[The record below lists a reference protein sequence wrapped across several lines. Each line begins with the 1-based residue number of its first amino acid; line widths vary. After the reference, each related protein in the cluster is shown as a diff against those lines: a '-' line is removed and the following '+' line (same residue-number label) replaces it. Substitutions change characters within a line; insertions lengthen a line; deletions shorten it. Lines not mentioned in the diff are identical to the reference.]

1 MTANLPEHRHAK
13 CASAYSV
20 LGYRSNTP
28 MREVHLRGRRA
39 LLSVLVA
46 VVCSC
51 LSATAFATN
60 VHAASTIPNELI
72 SSNPQPNST
81 VNVVPTQ
88 LQLIFRN
95 KLDADDAAAL
105 GVLLRCNGVT
115 VSLGA
120 PVIAVDMQT
129 VSTPLASLPPAGQC
143 TVTWV
148 INRNI
153 GSLGTFNFTLLV
165 TTQTT
170 LAAGDATGATSTTV
184 VGEVITAIPT
194 GESRFGLLLGL
205 LRIFE
210 YLFVISLFG
219 GLLYIVLGWPEGF
232 EYDTTQ
238 RFLRLSWIGA
248 TVSLYLVVTL
258 QAARAGDASFIASL
272 NPFSWFGALNSASS
286 IIIALRFVLV
296 AVSVW
301 IAFNPRRVLAPET
314 QVPAIIFLLAMMAT
328 YGLTRVGQNLSVA
341 TYVFGIF
348 HAWSMGLWIGGL
360 ALLARATLAGPGERD
375 LLDAVRYFAKI
386 SPLLIVLTVFTG
398 LVQVYLMD
406 GAAIFTSSH
415 GRLNVLQLVVIAL
428 MIWVMLVLRN
438 FAMTRLGREKRLTA
452 KMAWRLRRAV
462 TAEIIVGVLILGITS
477 WAVSMRP
484 SQAVAK
490 RAAPTASYLYR
501 EELQND
507 RFHVVLSLTPL
518 TTGANAMRVELLE
531 PKRINNFEVRLVP
544 QAEGYA
550 GINLVVPLRHAGAA
564 VAPVDGGLTFP
575 VPGVWN
581 VEIVGTTTTGD
592 LTPLGTT
599 ITVVDSLL
607 DS

>member
-1 MTANLPEHRHAK
+1 
-13 CASAYSV
+13 
-20 LGYRSNTP
+20 
-28 MREVHLRGRRA
+28 MRAVRVRGRRA
-39 LLSVLVA
+39 LSAFVLSLLGGLLLFA
-46 VVCSC
+46 PLDS
-51 LSATAFATN
+51 TAE
-60 VHAASTIPNELI
+60 AASTIPNELI

-81 VNVVPTQ
+81 INVVPTQ

-129 VSTPLASLPPAGQC
+129 VSTPLASLPPAGPC

-170 LAAGDATGATSTTV
+170 AIPNSDDNTTATTV
-184 VGEVITAIPT
+184 VGEVVTT
-194 GESRFGLLLGL
+194 GSTPEPRFGLLLGL
-205 LRIFE
+205 LRIAE
-210 YLFVISLFG
+210 YLFVICVFG

-238 RFLRLSWIGA
+238 RFLRLAWIGA
-248 TVSLYLVVTL
+248 TISLYLVVTL
-258 QAARAGDASFIASL
+258 QAARASGDSFASSL
-272 NPFSWFGALNSASS
+272 NLFSWFGSLDTASGL
-286 IIIALRFVLV
+286 ILLLRFALV
-296 AVSVW
+296 AGAAW
-301 IAFNPRRVLAPET
+301 LAFAPRRVLAPET
-314 QVPAIIFLLAMMAT
+314 QVPAILYLLAMMAT
-328 YGLTRVGQNLSVA
+328 YGLTRVGQNLSVL
-341 TYVFGIF
+341 TYIFGIF
-348 HAWSMGLWIGGL
+348 HAWSIGLWLGGL
-360 ALLARATLAGPGERD
+360 ALLARAALAGPGEWD

-386 SPLLIVLTVFTG
+386 SGLLIVLTVFTG

-406 GAAIFTSSH
+406 RAAIFTSSH
-415 GRLNVLQLVVIAL
+415 GRLNVLQLIVVA
-428 MIWVMLVLRN
+428 VMVWIMLLFRN
-438 FAMTRLGREKRLTA
+438 FAMTRLNREKRLTA
-452 KMAWRLRRAV
+452 KMAWRLRRAI
-462 TAEIIVGVLILGITS
+462 TAEILVGVLVLAITS

-484 SQAVAK
+484 PQAVAK
-490 RAAPTASYLYR
+490 RAATVANYLYR
-501 EELQND
+501 EELKND

-518 TTGANAMRVELLE
+518 TTGANAMRVELIE

-550 GINLVVPLRHAGAA
+550 GVALIVPIKYPGAA
-564 VAPVDGGLTFP
+564 VAPIDGGLVLP
-575 VPGVWN
+575 VAGVWN

-599 ITVVDSLL
+599 ITVTESLFNTRTT
-607 DS
+607 SGGG

>member
-1 MTANLPEHRHAK
+1 
-13 CASAYSV
+13 
-20 LGYRSNTP
+20 
-28 MREVHLRGRRA
+28 MRAITHRGRRA
-39 LLSVLVA
+39 LLPFLLA
-46 VVCSC
+46 VIGSLALAVG
-51 LSATAFATN
+51 LPTPL
-60 VHAASTIPNELI
+60 HAASTIPNELI

-170 LAAGDATGATSTTV
+170 IAAVDASGATPTTV
-184 VGEVITAIPT
+184 VGEVIATTPA
-194 GESRFGLLLGL
+194 GKSRFGLLLGL

-219 GLLYIVLGWPEGF
+219 GLLYIVMGWPEGF

-248 TVSLYLVVTL
+248 VVSLYLVTTL
-258 QAARAGDASFIASL
+258 QAARAGDASFLASL
-272 NPFSWFGALNSASS
+272 NPFSWFGALNSAFG
-286 IIIALRFVLV
+286 IILLLRFGLV
-296 AVSVW
+296 VGSVW
-301 IAFNPRRVLAPET
+301 IAFTPRRVLAPET
-314 QVPAIIFLLAMMAT
+314 QVPAIIYLLAMMAT
-328 YGLTRVGQNLSVA
+328 YGLTRIGQNLSVI

-348 HAWSMGLWIGGL
+348 HAWSMGLWLGGL
-360 ALLARATLAGPGERD
+360 ALLARAALAGPGERD
-375 LLDAVRYFAKI
+375 LLDAVRYFAKV

-398 LVQVYLMD
+398 LLQVYLMD

-415 GRLNVLQLVVIAL
+415 GRLNVLQLVVAAL
-428 MIWVMLVLRN
+428 MIWLMLVLRN
-438 FAMTRLGREKRLTA
+438 FAMNRLNREKRLTA

-462 TAEIIVGVLILGITS
+462 TAEIIIGVLILGITS

-484 SQAVAK
+484 PQAVAK
-490 RAAPTASYLYR
+490 RAAPTANYLYR
-501 EELQND
+501 EELKND

-518 TTGANAMRVELLE
+518 TTGANAMRVELLQ

-544 QAEGYA
+544 QAEGFA
-550 GINLVVPLRHAGAA
+550 GINLIVPIKYPGAA
-564 VAPVDGGLTFP
+564 VAPVDGGLNFP
-575 VPGVWN
+575 VAGVWN

-599 ITVVDSLL
+599 ITVTESLINTQTTL
-607 DS
+607 GGG

>member
-1 MTANLPEHRHAK
+1 
-13 CASAYSV
+13 
-20 LGYRSNTP
+20 
-28 MREVHLRGRRA
+28 MRPVAVRGWHSLFSLVIA
-39 LLSVLVA
+39 TVAAIGLLLSLPTQA
-46 VVCSC
+46 
-51 LSATAFATN
+51 N
-60 VHAASTIPNELI
+60 AASTIPNELI

-165 TTQTT
+165 TTDTT
-170 LAAGDATGATSTTV
+170 VAAGGADGVTPTTV
-184 VGEVITAIPT
+184 LGEVITAVPAT
-194 GESRFGLLLGL
+194 ESRFGLLLGL
-205 LRIFE
+205 MRIFE
-210 YLFVISLFG
+210 YLFVISVFG

-248 TVSLYLVVTL
+248 TTSMFFVVVMH
-258 QAARAGDASFIASL
+258 AARAGGDSFVASL
-272 NPFSWFGALNSASS
+272 NPFSWFGALNSAFGF
-286 IIIALRFVLV
+286 IILLRFVLV
-296 AVSVW
+296 AGAAW
-301 IAFNPRRVLAPET
+301 IVFSPRRVLAPET
-314 QVPAIIFLLAMMAT
+314 QVPAIIYLLAMMAT
-328 YGLTRVGQNLSVA
+328 YGLTRIGQNLSIV
-341 TYVFGIF
+341 TYIFGIF
-348 HAWSMGLWIGGL
+348 HAWSMGMWLGGL
-360 ALLARATLAGPGERD
+360 ALLARAALAGPGDRD

-415 GRLNVLQLVVIAL
+415 GRLNVLQLVVAAL
-428 MIWVMLVLRN
+428 MIWLMLVLRN
-438 FAMTRLGREKRLTA
+438 FAMTRLNREKRLTA
-452 KMAWRLRRAV
+452 KMAWRLRRAI
-462 TAEIIVGVLILGITS
+462 TAEIAVGVMILAITS

-484 SQAVAK
+484 AQAVPK
-490 RAAPTASYLYR
+490 RAAPVANYIYK
-501 EELQND
+501 EELKND
-507 RFHVVLSLTPL
+507 RFHVLLSITPL
-518 TTGANAMRVELLE
+518 TTGANAMRVELIE

-550 GINLVVPLRHAGAA
+550 GIALIVPIKSPGAA
-564 VAPVDGGLTFP
+564 VAPVDGGLVFP
-575 VPGVWN
+575 VAGVWN
-581 VEIVGTTTTGD
+581 VEVVGTTTTGD

-599 ITVVDSLL
+599 LTITESLINTQTTV
-607 DS
+607 SQG

>member
-1 MTANLPEHRHAK
+1 
-13 CASAYSV
+13 
-20 LGYRSNTP
+20 
-28 MREVHLRGRRA
+28 MRA
-39 LLSVLVA
+39 VA
-46 VVCSC
+46 VRGWHSLFSLVV
-51 LSATAFATN
+51 ATVAAVGLLASLPSQAN
-60 VHAASTIPNELI
+60 AASTIPNELI

-165 TTQTT
+165 TTDTT
-170 LAAGDATGATSTTV
+170 AAAPGEDGTTATTV
-184 VGEVITAIPT
+184 VGEIVTVAAT
-194 GESRFGLLLGL
+194 SESRFGLLLGL
-205 LRIFE
+205 FRILE

-248 TVSLYLVVTL
+248 TVSMFFVVTL
-258 QAARAGDASFIASL
+258 QAARTSGDSFVASL
-272 NPFSWFGALNSASS
+272 NPFSWFGALDSAFGF
-286 IIIALRFVLV
+286 IILLRFVLV
-296 AVSVW
+296 AAAAW
-301 IAFNPRRVLAPET
+301 IAFSPRRVLAPET
-314 QVPAIIFLLAMMAT
+314 QVPAIIYLLAMMAT
-328 YGLTRVGQNLSVA
+328 YGLTRIGQNLSVA
-341 TYVFGIF
+341 TYIFGIF
-348 HAWSMGLWIGGL
+348 HAWSMGLWLGSL
-360 ALLARATLAGPGERD
+360 ALLARAALAGPGDRD
-375 LLDAVRYFAKI
+375 LLDAVRYFAKV

-415 GRLNVLQLVVIAL
+415 GRLNVLQLVVAAL
-428 MIWVMLVLRN
+428 MIWLMLVLRN
-438 FAMTRLGREKRLTA
+438 FAMTRLNREKRLTA
-452 KMAWRLRRAV
+452 QMAWRLRRAI
-462 TAEIIVGVLILGITS
+462 TAEIVVGVLILAITS

-484 SQAVAK
+484 AQAVPK
-490 RAAPTASYLYR
+490 RAAPVANYIYR
-501 EELQND
+501 EELKND

-518 TTGANAMRVELLE
+518 TTGANAMRVELIE

-550 GINLVVPLRHAGAA
+550 GIALIVPIKSPGAA

-575 VPGVWN
+575 VAGPWN

-599 ITVVDSLL
+599 ITVVDSLI

>member
-1 MTANLPEHRHAK
+1 MGVVHRRTRLTVLFLLLGFFGVFTAL
-13 CASAYSV
+13 AS
-20 LGYRSNTP
+20 
-28 MREVHLRGRRA
+28 
-39 LLSVLVA
+39 
-46 VVCSC
+46 
-51 LSATAFATN
+51 TASESR
-60 VHAASTIPNELI
+60 AASTIPNELI

-81 VNVVPTQ
+81 VSVVPTQ

-165 TTQTT
+165 TTPTT
-170 LAAGDATGATSTTV
+170 VGAVGDANTATTV
-184 VGEVITAIPT
+184 LGEVIVA
-194 GESRFGLLLGL
+194 SSSSQQRFGLLLGL
-205 LRIFE
+205 LRILE
-210 YLFVISLFG
+210 YLFIISLFG
-219 GLLYIVLGWPEGF
+219 GLLYIVMGWPEGF

-238 RFLRLSWIGA
+238 RFLRLTWVGA
-248 TVSLYLVVTL
+248 TSALYLIVSL
-258 QAARAGDASFIASL
+258 QAARASGASFVASL
-272 NPFSWFGALNSASS
+272 NPFSWFGALDTAFGFVLL
-286 IIIALRFVLV
+286 LRFALV
-296 AVSVW
+296 VFAVW
-301 IAFNPRRVLAPET
+301 IAFVPRRVLAPET
-314 QVPAIIFLLAMMAT
+314 QVPAIIYLLAMMAT
-328 YGLTRVGQNLSVA
+328 YGLTRIGQNLSVFS
-341 TYVFGIF
+341 YVFGIF
-348 HAWSMGLWIGGL
+348 HAWSIGLWLGSL
-360 ALLARATLAGPGERD
+360 ALLARAALAGPGERD

-386 SPLLIVLTVFTG
+386 SPLLIVLSVFTG
-398 LVQVYLMD
+398 IVQVYLMD
-406 GAAIFTSSH
+406 GSAIFTSSH
-415 GRLNVLQLVVIAL
+415 GRLSVLQLVVVAL
-428 MIWVMLVLRN
+428 MVWLMLVLRN
-438 FAMTRLGREKRLTA
+438 FAMTRLGRERRMTA
-452 KMAWRLRRAV
+452 KMAWRLRRAI
-462 TAEIIVGVLILGITS
+462 TAEVIVGVMILGITS

-484 SQAVAK
+484 AQAIERRQAP
-490 RAAPTASYLYR
+490 AANYLYR
-501 EELQND
+501 EELKND

-518 TTGANAMRVELLE
+518 TTGANAMRVELIE
-531 PKRINNFEVRLVP
+531 PRRINNFEVRLVP

-550 GINLVVPLRHAGAA
+550 GISLIVPIRSAGAA
-564 VAPVDGGLTFP
+564 VAPIDGGLVLP
-575 VPGVWN
+575 VAGIWN

>member
-1 MTANLPEHRHAK
+1 MRVVERRTQAAMTLVFLGFIGLLTTLAVTP
-13 CASAYSV
+13 SAA
-20 LGYRSNTP
+20 R
-28 MREVHLRGRRA
+28 
-39 LLSVLVA
+39 
-46 VVCSC
+46 
-51 LSATAFATN
+51 
-60 VHAASTIPNELI
+60 AASTIPNELI

-95 KLDADDAAAL
+95 KLDTDDAAAL

-165 TTQTT
+165 TTPTT
-170 LAAGDATGATSTTV
+170 LGTVGDITTPTTV
-184 VGEVITAIPT
+184 LGEVIATPSASQ
-194 GESRFGLLLGL
+194 GRFGLLLGL
-205 LRIFE
+205 LRIME

-219 GLLYIVLGWPEGF
+219 GLLYIVMGWPEGF

-238 RFLRLSWIGA
+238 RFLRLAWIGA
-248 TVSLYLVVTL
+248 TVAHYLVVAL
-258 QAARAGDASFIASL
+258 HAARASGNSFIASL
-272 NPFSWFGALNSASS
+272 NPFSWFGALDSAFGFVL
-286 IIIALRFVLV
+286 ILRFAFVV
-296 AVSVW
+296 FAVW
-301 IAFNPRRVLAPET
+301 IAFTPRRVLAPET
-314 QVPAIIFLLAMMAT
+314 QVPAIIYLLAMMAT
-328 YGLTRVGQNLSVA
+328 YGLSRIGQNLSVIS
-341 TYVFGIF
+341 YVFGIF
-348 HAWSMGLWIGGL
+348 HAWSMGLWLGGL
-360 ALLARATLAGPGERD
+360 ALLARAALAGPGERD

-386 SPLLIVLTVFTG
+386 SPLLIFLTIFTG
-398 LVQVYLMD
+398 VVQVYLMD
-406 GAAIFTSSH
+406 GSAIFTSSH
-415 GRLNVLQLVVIAL
+415 GRLSVLQLVVVAL

-438 FAMTRLGREKRLTA
+438 FTMTRLSRERRMTA
-452 KMAWRLRRAV
+452 KMAWRLRRAI
-462 TAEIIVGVLILGITS
+462 TAQIVVGVMILGITS

-484 SQAVAK
+484 AQAVEK
-490 RAAPTASYLYR
+490 RQAPAANYLYR
-501 EELQND
+501 EELKND

-518 TTGANAMRVELLE
+518 TTGANAMRVELIKPE
-531 PKRINNFEVRLVP
+531 RINNFEVRLVP
-544 QAEGYA
+544 QAEGFA
-550 GINLVVPLRHAGAA
+550 GINLIVPIRYAGAA
-564 VAPVDGGLTFP
+564 VAPVDGGLNFP
-575 VPGVWN
+575 VAGVWN

>member
-1 MTANLPEHRHAK
+1 
-13 CASAYSV
+13 
-20 LGYRSNTP
+20 
-28 MREVHLRGRRA
+28 MRAVRVRGRRA
-39 LLSVLVA
+39 LVAPVLALFGGLLLLAPLQSPV
-46 VVCSC
+46 
-51 LSATAFATN
+51 N
-60 VHAASTIPNELI
+60 AASTIPNELI

-115 VSLGA
+115 VSLGT

-129 VSTPLASLPPAGQC
+129 VSAPLASLPPAGQC

-170 LAAGDATGATSTTV
+170 VVPADGGEVSPTTV
-184 VGEVITAIPT
+184 VGEIVTT
-194 GESRFGLLLGL
+194 GSTPEPRFGLLLGL
-205 LRIFE
+205 LRIAE
-210 YLFVISLFG
+210 YLFVICVFG

-238 RFLRLSWIGA
+238 RFLRLTWIGA
-248 TVSLYLVVTL
+248 TISLYLVVAL
-258 QAARAGDASFIASL
+258 QAARASGDSFAASL
-272 NPFSWFGALNSASS
+272 NLFAWFGALDSASGL
-286 IIIALRFVLV
+286 ILLLRFALV
-296 AVSVW
+296 AGTAW
-301 IAFNPRRVLAPET
+301 LAFAPRRVLAPET
-314 QVPAIIFLLAMMAT
+314 QVPAVLYLLAMMAT
-328 YGLTRVGQNLSVA
+328 YGLTRVGQNLSVF

-348 HAWSMGLWIGGL
+348 HAWSMGLWLGGL
-360 ALLARATLAGPGERD
+360 ALLARAALAGPGERD

-386 SPLLIVLTVFTG
+386 SGLLIVLTVFTG

-406 GAAIFTSSH
+406 RAAIFTSSH
-415 GRLNVLQLVVIAL
+415 GRLNVLQLIIVAL
-428 MIWVMLVLRN
+428 MVWIMLLLRN
-438 FAMTRLGREKRLTA
+438 FAMTHLNHEKRLTA
-452 KMAWRLRRAV
+452 KMAWRLRRAI
-462 TAEIIVGVLILGITS
+462 TAEIIVGILILAITS

-484 SQAVAK
+484 PQAVAK
-490 RAAPTASYLYR
+490 RAAPAANYIYR
-501 EELQND
+501 EELKND

-518 TTGANAMRVELLE
+518 TTGANAMRVELIA

-550 GINLVVPLRHAGAA
+550 GIALIVPIKFPGAA
-564 VAPVDGGLTFP
+564 VAPVDGGLVLP
-575 VPGVWN
+575 VAGVWN

-599 ITVVDSLL
+599 ITVTESLIA
-607 DS
+607 SAP

>member
-1 MTANLPEHRHAK
+1 MRAV
-13 CASAYSV
+13 SV
-20 LGYRSNTP
+20 
-28 MREVHLRGRRA
+28 RGRRA
-39 LLSVLVA
+39 LFALVIA
-46 VVCSC
+46 GIAA
-51 LSATAFATN
+51 LGMMALAPSAGR
-60 VHAASTIPNELI
+60 AASTIPNELI

-129 VSTPLASLPPAGQC
+129 VSAPLASLPPPGQC

-165 TTQTT
+165 TTETT
-170 LAAGDATGATSTTV
+170 VASVGVGDATATTV
-184 VGEVITAIPT
+184 VGEVVTAVPAA
-194 GESRFGLLLGL
+194 ESRFGLLLGL

-210 YLFVISLFG
+210 YLFVIAVFG
-219 GLLYIVLGWPEGF
+219 GLAYIVVGWPEGF

-248 TVSLYLVVTL
+248 AVAMYLVVTL
-258 QAARAGDASFIASL
+258 QSARASGDSFVVSL
-272 NPFSWFGALNSASS
+272 NPFSWFGALNSAFGF
-286 IIIALRFVLV
+286 IILLRFVLV
-296 AVSVW
+296 AGAAW
-301 IAFNPRRVLAPET
+301 LAFSPRRVLAPET
-314 QVPAIIFLLAMMAT
+314 QVPAIIYLLAMMAT
-328 YGLTRVGQNLSVA
+328 YGLTRIGQNLSVV

-348 HAWSMGLWIGGL
+348 HAWSMGLWLGGL
-360 ALLARATLAGPGERD
+360 ALLARAALAGPGDRD

-398 LVQVYLMD
+398 LVQVYLLD

-415 GRLNVLQLVVIAL
+415 GRLNVLQLIVAAL
-428 MIWVMLVLRN
+428 MIWLMLVLRN
-438 FAMTRLGREKRLTA
+438 FAMTRLNREKRLTA
-452 KMAWRLRRAV
+452 QMAWRLRRAI
-462 TAEIIVGVLILGITS
+462 TAEIVVGVLILAITS

-484 SQAVAK
+484 AQAVPK
-490 RAAPTASYLYR
+490 RAAPVANYIYR
-501 EELQND
+501 EELKND

-518 TTGANAMRVELLE
+518 TTGANAMRVELIE

-550 GINLVVPLRHAGAA
+550 GISLIVPIKYPGAA
-564 VAPVDGGLTFP
+564 VAPVDGGLVFP
-575 VPGVWN
+575 VAGVWN
-581 VEIVGTTTTGD
+581 VEVVGTTTTGD
-592 LTPLGTT
+592 LKPLGTT

>member
-1 MTANLPEHRHAK
+1 MRAV
-13 CASAYSV
+13 SV
-20 LGYRSNTP
+20 
-28 MREVHLRGRRA
+28 RGRRA
-39 LLSVLVA
+39 LFALVVA
-46 VVCSC
+46 SIAALGVMA
-51 LSATAFATN
+51 LTPSAGR
-60 VHAASTIPNELI
+60 AASTIPNELI

-129 VSTPLASLPPAGQC
+129 VSAPLASLPPPGQC

-165 TTQTT
+165 TTETT
-170 LAAGDATGATSTTV
+170 VASAGVGDTTATTV
-184 VGEVITAIPT
+184 VGEVVTAVPAA
-194 GESRFGLLLGL
+194 ESRFGLLLGL

-210 YLFVISLFG
+210 YLFVIAVFG
-219 GLLYIVLGWPEGF
+219 GLAYIVVGWPEGF

-248 TVSLYLVVTL
+248 TVAMYLVVTL
-258 QAARAGDASFIASL
+258 QSARASGDSFVVSL
-272 NPFSWFGALNSASS
+272 NPFSWFGALNSAFGF
-286 IIIALRFVLV
+286 IVLLRFVLV
-296 AVSVW
+296 AGAAW
-301 IAFNPRRVLAPET
+301 LAFSPRRVLAPET
-314 QVPAIIFLLAMMAT
+314 QVPAIIYLLAMMAT
-328 YGLTRVGQNLSVA
+328 YGLTRIGQNLSVV

-348 HAWSMGLWIGGL
+348 HAWSMGLWLGGL
-360 ALLARATLAGPGERD
+360 ALLARAALAGPGDRD

-398 LVQVYLMD
+398 LVQVYLLD

-415 GRLNVLQLVVIAL
+415 GRLNVLQLIVAAL
-428 MIWVMLVLRN
+428 MIWLMLVLRN
-438 FAMTRLGREKRLTA
+438 FAMTRLNREKRLTA
-452 KMAWRLRRAV
+452 QMAWRLRRAI
-462 TAEIIVGVLILGITS
+462 TAEIVVGVLILAITS

-484 SQAVAK
+484 AQAVPK
-490 RAAPTASYLYR
+490 RAAPVANYIYR
-501 EELQND
+501 EELKND

-518 TTGANAMRVELLE
+518 TTGANAMRVELIE

-550 GINLVVPLRHAGAA
+550 GISLIVPIKYPGAA
-564 VAPVDGGLTFP
+564 VAPVDGGLVFP
-575 VPGVWN
+575 VAGVWN
-581 VEIVGTTTTGD
+581 VEVVGTTTTGD
-592 LTPLGTT
+592 LKPLGTT

>member
-1 MTANLPEHRHAK
+1 
-13 CASAYSV
+13 
-20 LGYRSNTP
+20 
-28 MREVHLRGRRA
+28 MRAVRVRGRRA
-39 LLSVLVA
+39 LSAFVLSLLGGLLLFA
-46 VVCSC
+46 PLDS
-51 LSATAFATN
+51 TAE
-60 VHAASTIPNELI
+60 AASTIPNELI

-81 VNVVPTQ
+81 INVVPTQ

-129 VSTPLASLPPAGQC
+129 VSTPLASLPPAGPC

-170 LAAGDATGATSTTV
+170 AIPNSDDNTTATTV
-184 VGEVITAIPT
+184 VGEVVTT
-194 GESRFGLLLGL
+194 GSTPEPRFGLLLGL
-205 LRIFE
+205 LRIAE
-210 YLFVISLFG
+210 YLFVICVFG

-238 RFLRLSWIGA
+238 RFLRLAWIGA
-248 TVSLYLVVTL
+248 TISLYLVVTL
-258 QAARAGDASFIASL
+258 QAARASGDSFASSL
-272 NPFSWFGALNSASS
+272 NLFSWFGSLDTASGL
-286 IIIALRFVLV
+286 ILLLRFALV
-296 AVSVW
+296 AGAAW
-301 IAFNPRRVLAPET
+301 LAFAPRRVLAPET
-314 QVPAIIFLLAMMAT
+314 QVPAILYLLAMMAT
-328 YGLTRVGQNLSVA
+328 YGLTRVGQNLSVL
-341 TYVFGIF
+341 TYIFGIF
-348 HAWSMGLWIGGL
+348 HAWSIGLWLGGL
-360 ALLARATLAGPGERD
+360 ALLARAALAGPGERD

-386 SPLLIVLTVFTG
+386 SGLLIVLTVFTG

-406 GAAIFTSSH
+406 RAAIFTSSH
-415 GRLNVLQLVVIAL
+415 GRLNVLQLIVVA
-428 MIWVMLVLRN
+428 VMVWIMLLFRN
-438 FAMTRLGREKRLTA
+438 FAMTRLNREKRLTA
-452 KMAWRLRRAV
+452 KMAWRLRRAI
-462 TAEIIVGVLILGITS
+462 TAEILVGVLVLAITS

-484 SQAVAK
+484 PQAVAK
-490 RAAPTASYLYR
+490 RAATVANYLYR
-501 EELQND
+501 EELKND

-518 TTGANAMRVELLE
+518 TTGANAMRVELIE

-550 GINLVVPLRHAGAA
+550 GVALIVPIKYPGAA
-564 VAPVDGGLTFP
+564 VAPIDGGLVLP
-575 VPGVWN
+575 VAGVWN

-599 ITVVDSLL
+599 ITVTESLIDSQTTLPQTTVP
-607 DS
+607 

>member
-1 MTANLPEHRHAK
+1 
-13 CASAYSV
+13 
-20 LGYRSNTP
+20 
-28 MREVHLRGRRA
+28 MRAVRVRGRRA
-39 LLSVLVA
+39 LLAPLIALVGGLVL
-46 VVCSC
+46 
-51 LSATAFATN
+51 LSTMQTTTY
-60 VHAASTIPNELI
+60 AASTIPNELI

-120 PVIAVDMQT
+120 PVIAADMQT

-165 TTQTT
+165 TTPTT
-170 LAAGDATGATSTTV
+170 APADIEGVSATTI
-184 VGEVITAIPT
+184 VGEIVSAAPRV
-194 GESRFGLLLGL
+194 EPRFGLLLGL
-205 LRIFE
+205 LRIAE
-210 YLFVISLFG
+210 YLFVICIFG

-238 RFLRLSWIGA
+238 RYLRLTWFGA
-248 TVSLYLVVTL
+248 IATLFIVVAL
-258 QAARAGDASFIASL
+258 QAARASGDSFLVSL
-272 NPFSWFGALNSASS
+272 NPFSWFGALDSGFG
-286 IIIALRFVLV
+286 IILLLRFALV
-296 AVSVW
+296 AGAAWLVFS
-301 IAFNPRRVLAPET
+301 PRRVLAPET
-314 QVPAIIFLLAMMAT
+314 QVPAILYLLAMMAT
-328 YGLTRVGQNLSVA
+328 YGLTRVGQNLSVF

-348 HAWSMGLWIGGL
+348 HVWSMGLWLGGL
-360 ALLARATLAGPGERD
+360 ALLARAALAGPGERD

-386 SPLLIVLTVFTG
+386 STLLIAMTVFTG

-406 GAAIFTSSH
+406 RAAIFTSAH
-415 GRLNVLQLVVIAL
+415 GRLNVLQLIVAAL
-428 MIWVMLVLRN
+428 MIWIMLVLRN
-438 FAMTRLGREKRLTA
+438 FAMTRLNREKRLTA
-452 KMAWRLRRAV
+452 KMAWRLRRAI
-462 TAEIIVGVLILGITS
+462 TAEIVVGVLILAITS

-484 SQAVAK
+484 PQAVAQ
-490 RAAPTASYLYR
+490 RAAPVANYIYR
-501 EELQND
+501 EELKND

-518 TTGANAMRVELLE
+518 TTGPNALRVELLA

-550 GINLVVPLRHAGAA
+550 GIALIVPIKFPGAA
-564 VAPVDGGLTFP
+564 VAPVDGGLVFP
-575 VPGVWN
+575 VAGVWN

-599 ITVVDSLL
+599 VTVTESLI
-607 DS
+607 DTQTTVPQG

>member
-1 MTANLPEHRHAK
+1 MRAV
-13 CASAYSV
+13 SV
-20 LGYRSNTP
+20 
-28 MREVHLRGRRA
+28 RGRRA
-39 LLSVLVA
+39 LFALFVA
-46 VVCSC
+46 SIAALGVMA
-51 LSATAFATN
+51 LAPSAGR
-60 VHAASTIPNELI
+60 AASTIPNELI

-129 VSTPLASLPPAGQC
+129 VSAPLASLPPPGQC

-165 TTQTT
+165 TTETT
-170 LAAGDATGATSTTV
+170 VASAGVGDTTATTV
-184 VGEVITAIPT
+184 VGEVVTAVPAA
-194 GESRFGLLLGL
+194 ESRFGLLLGL

-210 YLFVISLFG
+210 YLFVIAVFG
-219 GLLYIVLGWPEGF
+219 GLAYIVVGWPEGF

-248 TVSLYLVVTL
+248 TVAMYLVVTL
-258 QAARAGDASFIASL
+258 QSARASGDSFVVSL
-272 NPFSWFGALNSASS
+272 NPFSWFGALNSAFGF
-286 IIIALRFVLV
+286 IVLLRFVLV
-296 AVSVW
+296 AGAAW
-301 IAFNPRRVLAPET
+301 LAFSPRRVLAPET
-314 QVPAIIFLLAMMAT
+314 QVPAIIYLLAMMAT
-328 YGLTRVGQNLSVA
+328 YGLTRIGQNLSVV

-348 HAWSMGLWIGGL
+348 HAWSMGLWLGGL
-360 ALLARATLAGPGERD
+360 ALLARAALAGPGDRD

-398 LVQVYLMD
+398 LVQVYLLD
-406 GAAIFTSSH
+406 GTAIFTSSH
-415 GRLNVLQLVVIAL
+415 GRLNVLQLIVAAL
-428 MIWVMLVLRN
+428 MIWLMLVLRN
-438 FAMTRLGREKRLTA
+438 FAMTRLNREKRLTA
-452 KMAWRLRRAV
+452 QMAWRLRRAI
-462 TAEIIVGVLILGITS
+462 TAEIVVGVLILAITS

-484 SQAVAK
+484 AQAVPK
-490 RAAPTASYLYR
+490 RAAPVANYIYR
-501 EELQND
+501 EELKND

-518 TTGANAMRVELLE
+518 TTGANAMRVELIE

-550 GINLVVPLRHAGAA
+550 GISLIVPIKYPGAA
-564 VAPVDGGLTFP
+564 VAPVDGGLVFP
-575 VPGVWN
+575 VAGVWN
-581 VEIVGTTTTGD
+581 VEVVGTTTTGD
-592 LTPLGTT
+592 LKPLGTT

>member
-1 MTANLPEHRHAK
+1 MRAV
-13 CASAYSV
+13 SV
-20 LGYRSNTP
+20 
-28 MREVHLRGRRA
+28 RGRRA
-39 LLSVLVA
+39 LISLVVAALAVLGLLA
-46 VVCSC
+46 VSPTV
-51 LSATAFATN
+51 LQ
-60 VHAASTIPNELI
+60 AASTIPNELV

-81 VNVVPTQ
+81 ITVVPTQ

-165 TTQTT
+165 TTETT
-170 LAAGDATGATSTTV
+170 LTAPGGDGATPTTV
-184 VGEVITAIPT
+184 VGEVITALPT
-194 GESRFGLLLGL
+194 QESRFGLLLGL

-219 GLLYIVLGWPEGF
+219 GLLYIVLGWPEGY

-238 RFLRLSWIGA
+238 RFLRLVWIGA
-248 TVSLYLVVTL
+248 TVSMFLVVAL
-258 QAARAGDASFIASL
+258 HSARAGGDSFIASL
-272 NPFSWFGALNSASS
+272 NPFSWFGSLNSAFGFVLL
-286 IIIALRFVLV
+286 LRFVLV
-296 AVSVW
+296 AGAFW
-301 IAFNPRRVLAPET
+301 IVFSPRRVLAPET
-314 QVPAIIFLLAMMAT
+314 QVPAIIYLLAMMAT
-328 YGLTRVGQNLSVA
+328 YGLTRIGQNLSVV
-341 TYVFGIF
+341 TYIFGIF
-348 HAWSMGLWIGGL
+348 HAWSMGMWLGGL
-360 ALLARATLAGPGERD
+360 ALLARATLAGPGDRD

-398 LVQVYLMD
+398 IVQIYLMD
-406 GAAIFTSSH
+406 GAAIFTSGH
-415 GRLNVLQLVVIAL
+415 GRLNVLQLIVAAL
-428 MIWVMLVLRN
+428 MIWLMLVLRN
-438 FAMTRLGREKRLTA
+438 FAMTRLNREKRLTA
-452 KMAWRLRRAV
+452 KMAWRLRRAI
-462 TAEIIVGVLILGITS
+462 TAEVMVGVMILGITS

-484 SQAVAK
+484 AQAVPK
-490 RAAPTASYLYR
+490 RSAPVANYIYK
-501 EELQND
+501 EELKND
-507 RFHVVLSLTPL
+507 RFHVVLSITPL
-518 TTGANAMRVELLE
+518 TTGPNAMRVELIE
-531 PKRINNFEVRLVP
+531 PKRINNFEVRMVP

-550 GINLVVPLRHAGAA
+550 GVSLIVPIKYPGAA
-564 VAPVDGGLTFP
+564 VAPVDGGLVFP
-575 VPGVWN
+575 VAGVWN

-599 ITVVDSLL
+599 ITVTESLI
-607 DS
+607 DTQTTVPQG

>member
-1 MTANLPEHRHAK
+1 
-13 CASAYSV
+13 
-20 LGYRSNTP
+20 
-28 MREVHLRGRRA
+28 MRAVRVRGRRA
-39 LLSVLVA
+39 LSAFVLSLLGGLLLFTPLD
-46 VVCSC
+46 S
-51 LSATAFATN
+51 TAE
-60 VHAASTIPNELI
+60 AASTIPNELI

-81 VNVVPTQ
+81 INVVPTQ

-129 VSTPLASLPPAGQC
+129 VSTPLASLPPAGPC

-170 LAAGDATGATSTTV
+170 AISNSDDNTTATTV
-184 VGEVITAIPT
+184 VGEVVTT
-194 GESRFGLLLGL
+194 GSTPEPRFGLLLGL
-205 LRIFE
+205 LRIAE
-210 YLFVISLFG
+210 YLFVICVFG

-238 RFLRLSWIGA
+238 RFLRLAWIGA
-248 TVSLYLVVTL
+248 TISLYLVVTL
-258 QAARAGDASFIASL
+258 QAARASGDSFASSL
-272 NPFSWFGALNSASS
+272 NLFSWFGSLDTASGL
-286 IIIALRFVLV
+286 ILLLRFALV
-296 AVSVW
+296 AGAAW
-301 IAFNPRRVLAPET
+301 LAFAPRRVLAPET
-314 QVPAIIFLLAMMAT
+314 QVPAILYLLAMMAT
-328 YGLTRVGQNLSVA
+328 YGLTRVGQNLSVL
-341 TYVFGIF
+341 TYIFGIF
-348 HAWSMGLWIGGL
+348 HAWSIGLWLGGL
-360 ALLARATLAGPGERD
+360 ALLARAALAGPGERD

-386 SPLLIVLTVFTG
+386 SGLLIVLTVFTG

-406 GAAIFTSSH
+406 RAAIFTSSH
-415 GRLNVLQLVVIAL
+415 GRLNVLQLIVVA
-428 MIWVMLVLRN
+428 VMVWIMLLFRN
-438 FAMTRLGREKRLTA
+438 FAMTRLNREKRLTA
-452 KMAWRLRRAV
+452 KMAWRLRRAI
-462 TAEIIVGVLILGITS
+462 TAEILVGVLVLAITS

-484 SQAVAK
+484 PQAVAK
-490 RAAPTASYLYR
+490 RAATVANYLYR
-501 EELQND
+501 EELKND

-518 TTGANAMRVELLE
+518 TTGANAMRVELIE

-550 GINLVVPLRHAGAA
+550 GVALIVPIKYPGAA
-564 VAPVDGGLTFP
+564 VAPIDGGLVLP
-575 VPGVWN
+575 VAGVWN

-599 ITVVDSLL
+599 ITVTESLIDSQTTLPQTTVP
-607 DS
+607 

>member
-1 MTANLPEHRHAK
+1 MLFASLP
-13 CASAYSV
+13 
-20 LGYRSNTP
+20 
-28 MREVHLRGRRA
+28 A
-39 LLSVLVA
+39 LAILPAPSQ
-46 VVCSC
+46 
-51 LSATAFATN
+51 
-60 VHAASTIPNELI
+60 AASTIPNELI
-72 SSNPQPNST
+72 SSSPQPNST

-105 GVLLRCNGVT
+105 GVLMRCNGVT

-170 LAAGDATGATSTTV
+170 SAPLAENGATPTTV
-184 VGEVITAIPT
+184 VGEIVTANPAQ
-194 GESRFGLLLGL
+194 ESRFGLLLGL

-210 YLFVISLFG
+210 YLFVIGLFG

-238 RFLRLSWIGA
+238 RFLRLTWAGSTA
-248 TVSLYLVVTL
+248 ALYLVVTL
-258 QAARAGDASFIASL
+258 QAARASGDSFVASL
-272 NPFSWFGALNSASS
+272 NPFSWFGALNSAFG
-286 IIIALRFVLV
+286 IILLLRFVLV
-296 AVSVW
+296 AAAAW
-301 IAFNPRRVLAPET
+301 IAFVPRRVLAPET
-314 QVPAIIFLLAMMAT
+314 QVPAVIYLLAMMAT
-328 YGLTRVGQNLSVA
+328 YGLTRIGQNLSVA
-341 TYVFGIF
+341 TYIFGIF
-348 HAWSMGLWIGGL
+348 HVWSMGMWLGSL
-360 ALLARATLAGPGERD
+360 ALLARAALAGPGDRD

-415 GRLNVLQLVVIAL
+415 GRLNVLQLVVVAL
-428 MIWVMLVLRN
+428 MIWLMLVLRN
-438 FAMTRLGREKRLTA
+438 FAMNRLNREKRLTA

-484 SQAVAK
+484 PQAVAK
-490 RAAPTASYLYR
+490 RAAPTANYLYR
-501 EELQND
+501 EELKND

-544 QAEGYA
+544 QAEGFA
-550 GINLVVPLRHAGAA
+550 GINLIVPIKYQGAA
-564 VAPVDGGLTFP
+564 VAPVDGGLNFP
-575 VPGVWN
+575 VAGVWN

-599 ITVVDSLL
+599 ITVTESLINTQTTL
-607 DS
+607 GGG

>member
-1 MTANLPEHRHAK
+1 
-13 CASAYSV
+13 
-20 LGYRSNTP
+20 
-28 MREVHLRGRRA
+28 MRVVRLRGRRA
-39 LLSVLVA
+39 LLSLIVA
-46 VVCSC
+46 ALASLGALAVSPS
-51 LSATAFATN
+51 LSS
-60 VHAASTIPNELI
+60 AASTIPNELI

-105 GVLLRCNGVT
+105 GILLRCNGVT

-129 VSTPLASLPPAGQC
+129 VSAPLASLPPAGQC

-165 TTQTT
+165 TTPTT
-170 LAAGDATGATSTTV
+170 ALSDGGDPTATTV
-184 VGEVITAIPT
+184 VGEIVTTTTPQQ
-194 GESRFGLLLGL
+194 SRFGLLLGL
-205 LRIFE
+205 LRILE
-210 YLFVISLFG
+210 YLFVICVFG

-248 TVSLYLVVTL
+248 TVSMFLVVSL
-258 QAARAGDASFIASL
+258 HAARASGNSFIASL
-272 NPFSWFGALNSASS
+272 NPFSWFGALNSAFGV
-286 IIIALRFVLV
+286 IILLRFALV
-296 AVSVW
+296 AGAAW
-301 IAFNPRRVLAPET
+301 IAFVPRRVLAPET
-314 QVPAIIFLLAMMAT
+314 QVPAVIYLLAMMAT
-328 YGLTRVGQNLSVA
+328 YGLTRIGQNLSII

-348 HAWSMGLWIGGL
+348 HVWSMGMWLGSL
-360 ALLARATLAGPGERD
+360 ALLARGALAGPGDRD
-375 LLDAVRYFAKI
+375 LLDAVRYFAKV

-415 GRLNVLQLVVIAL
+415 GRLNVLQLVVAAL
-428 MIWVMLVLRN
+428 MIWLMLVLRN
-438 FAMTRLGREKRLTA
+438 FAMTRLNREKRLTA
-452 KMAWRLRRAV
+452 KMAWRLRRAI
-462 TAEIIVGVLILGITS
+462 TAEIIVGVLILAITS

-484 SQAVAK
+484 AQAVPK
-490 RAAPTASYLYR
+490 RTVPIASYLYR
-501 EELQND
+501 EELKND
-507 RFHVVLSLTPL
+507 RFHVMLSLTPL
-518 TTGANAMRVELLE
+518 TTGANAMRVELLS

-544 QAEGYA
+544 QVEGYA
-550 GINLVVPLRHAGAA
+550 GINLIVPIKFAGAA
-564 VAPVDGGLTFP
+564 VAPVDGGLNFP
-575 VPGVWN
+575 VAGVWN
-581 VEIVGTTTTGD
+581 VEVVGTTTTGD

-599 ITVVDSLL
+599 ITVTESLI
-607 DS
+607 DTQTTVAQP

>member
-1 MTANLPEHRHAK
+1 
-13 CASAYSV
+13 
-20 LGYRSNTP
+20 
-28 MREVHLRGRRA
+28 MRAVRVRGRRA
-39 LLSVLVA
+39 LS
-46 VVCSC
+46 
-51 LSATAFATN
+51 AFALSLLGGLLLFTPLDSTAE
-60 VHAASTIPNELI
+60 AASTIPNELI

-81 VNVVPTQ
+81 INVVPTQ

-129 VSTPLASLPPAGQC
+129 VSTPLASLPPAGPC

-170 LAAGDATGATSTTV
+170 AIPNSDDNTTATTV
-184 VGEVITAIPT
+184 VGEVVTT
-194 GESRFGLLLGL
+194 GSTPEPRFGLLLGL
-205 LRIFE
+205 LRIAE
-210 YLFVISLFG
+210 YLFVICVFG
-219 GLLYIVLGWPEGF
+219 GLLFIVLGWPEGF

-238 RFLRLSWIGA
+238 RFLRLAWIGA
-248 TVSLYLVVTL
+248 TISLYLVVTL
-258 QAARAGDASFIASL
+258 QAARASGDSFASSL
-272 NPFSWFGALNSASS
+272 NLFSWFGSLDTASGL
-286 IIIALRFVLV
+286 ILLLRFALV
-296 AVSVW
+296 AGAAW
-301 IAFNPRRVLAPET
+301 LAFAPRRVLAPET
-314 QVPAIIFLLAMMAT
+314 QVPAILYLLAMMAT
-328 YGLTRVGQNLSVA
+328 YGLTRVGQNLSVL
-341 TYVFGIF
+341 TYIFGIF
-348 HAWSMGLWIGGL
+348 HAWSIGLWLGGL
-360 ALLARATLAGPGERD
+360 ALLARAALAGPGERD

-386 SPLLIVLTVFTG
+386 SGLLIVLTVFTG

-406 GAAIFTSSH
+406 RAAIFTSSH
-415 GRLNVLQLVVIAL
+415 GRLNVLQLIVVA
-428 MIWVMLVLRN
+428 VMVWIMLLFRN
-438 FAMTRLGREKRLTA
+438 FAMTRLNREKRLTA
-452 KMAWRLRRAV
+452 KMAWRLRRAI
-462 TAEIIVGVLILGITS
+462 TAEILVGVLVLAITS

-484 SQAVAK
+484 PQAVAK
-490 RAAPTASYLYR
+490 RAATVANYLYR
-501 EELQND
+501 EELKND

-518 TTGANAMRVELLE
+518 TTGANAMRVELIE

-550 GINLVVPLRHAGAA
+550 GVALIVPIKYPGAA
-564 VAPVDGGLTFP
+564 VAPIDGGLVLP
-575 VPGVWN
+575 VAGVWN

-599 ITVVDSLL
+599 ITVTESLIDSQTTLPQTTTP
-607 DS
+607 

>member
-1 MTANLPEHRHAK
+1 MRAIAVRGWHSLFSLVVATVAAVGLLASLPGA
-13 CASAYSV
+13 A
-20 LGYRSNTP
+20 
-28 MREVHLRGRRA
+28 
-39 LLSVLVA
+39 
-46 VVCSC
+46 
-51 LSATAFATN
+51 
-60 VHAASTIPNELI
+60 HAASTIPNELI

-165 TTQTT
+165 TTDTT
-170 LAAGDATGATSTTV
+170 ATASGDDGATTV
-184 VGEVITAIPT
+184 VGEIVTVAPAS
-194 GESRFGLLLGL
+194 ESRFGLLLGL
-205 LRIFE
+205 FRILE

-219 GLLYIVLGWPEGF
+219 GLLYIVMGWPEGF

-248 TVSLYLVVTL
+248 TVTMFVVVAL
-258 QAARAGDASFIASL
+258 HSARAGGDSFVASL
-272 NPFSWFGALNSASS
+272 NPFSWFGALNSAFGF
-286 IIIALRFVLV
+286 IILLRFVLV
-296 AVSVW
+296 AGSAW
-301 IAFNPRRVLAPET
+301 IVFSPRRVLAPET
-314 QVPAIIFLLAMMAT
+314 QVPAIIYLLAMMAT
-328 YGLTRVGQNLSVA
+328 YGLTRIGQNLSVA
-341 TYVFGIF
+341 TYIFGIF
-348 HAWSMGLWIGGL
+348 HAWSMGLWLGGL
-360 ALLARATLAGPGERD
+360 ALLARAALAGPGDRD

-415 GRLNVLQLVVIAL
+415 GRLNVLQLVVAAL
-428 MIWVMLVLRN
+428 MIWLMLVLRN
-438 FAMTRLGREKRLTA
+438 FAMTRLNREKRLSA
-452 KMAWRLRRAV
+452 QMAWRLRRAI
-462 TAEIIVGVLILGITS
+462 TAEIVVGVLILAITS

-484 SQAVAK
+484 AQAVPK
-490 RAAPTASYLYR
+490 RAAPVANYIYR
-501 EELQND
+501 EELKND

-518 TTGANAMRVELLE
+518 TTGANAMRVELIE

-550 GINLVVPLRHAGAA
+550 GISLIVPIKYPGAA
-564 VAPVDGGLTFP
+564 VAPVDGGLVFP
-575 VPGVWN
+575 VAGVWN

-599 ITVVDSLL
+599 ITVVDSLI

>member
-1 MTANLPEHRHAK
+1 
-13 CASAYSV
+13 
-20 LGYRSNTP
+20 
-28 MREVHLRGRRA
+28 MRAVRVRGRRA
-39 LLSVLVA
+39 LVAPVLALFGALLLLAPLQSPV
-46 VVCSC
+46 
-51 LSATAFATN
+51 N
-60 VHAASTIPNELI
+60 AASTIPNELI

-129 VSTPLASLPPAGQC
+129 VSAPLASLPPAGQC

-170 LAAGDATGATSTTV
+170 VVPADGGEVSPTTV
-184 VGEVITAIPT
+184 VGEIVTT
-194 GESRFGLLLGL
+194 GSTPEPRFGLLLGL
-205 LRIFE
+205 LRIAE
-210 YLFVISLFG
+210 YLFVICVFG

-238 RFLRLSWIGA
+238 RFLRLTWIGA
-248 TVSLYLVVTL
+248 TISLYLVVAL
-258 QAARAGDASFIASL
+258 QAARASGNSFAASL
-272 NPFSWFGALNSASS
+272 NLFSWFGALDSASGL
-286 IIIALRFVLV
+286 ILLLRFALV
-296 AVSVW
+296 AGAAW
-301 IAFNPRRVLAPET
+301 LAFAPRRVLAPET
-314 QVPAIIFLLAMMAT
+314 QVPAVLYLLAMMAT
-328 YGLTRVGQNLSVA
+328 YGLTRVGQNLSVF

-348 HAWSMGLWIGGL
+348 HAWSMGLWLGGL
-360 ALLARATLAGPGERD
+360 ALLARAALAGPGERD
-375 LLDAVRYFAKI
+375 LIDAVRYFAKI
-386 SPLLIVLTVFTG
+386 SGLLIVLTVFTG

-406 GAAIFTSSH
+406 RAAIFTSSH
-415 GRLNVLQLVVIAL
+415 GRLNVLQLIVVAL
-428 MIWVMLVLRN
+428 MVWIMLLLRN
-438 FAMTRLGREKRLTA
+438 FAMTRLNREKRLTA
-452 KMAWRLRRAV
+452 KMAWRLRRAI
-462 TAEIIVGVLILGITS
+462 TAEIIVGILILAITS

-484 SQAVAK
+484 PQAVAK
-490 RAAPTASYLYR
+490 RAAPVANYIYR
-501 EELQND
+501 EELKND

-518 TTGANAMRVELLE
+518 TTGANAMRVELIA

-550 GINLVVPLRHAGAA
+550 GIALIVPIKFPGAA
-564 VAPVDGGLTFP
+564 VAPVDGGLVLP
-575 VPGVWN
+575 VAGVWN

-599 ITVVDSLL
+599 ITVTESLIDSQTTIPQTTVP
-607 DS
+607 

>member
-1 MTANLPEHRHAK
+1 
-13 CASAYSV
+13 
-20 LGYRSNTP
+20 
-28 MREVHLRGRRA
+28 MRAITDRGRRA
-39 LLSVLVA
+39 LFSLLLA
-46 VVCSC
+46 VVGS
-51 LSATAFATN
+51 LALISGLPATS
-60 VHAASTIPNELI
+60 HAASTIPNELI

-165 TTQTT
+165 TTETT
-170 LAAGDATGATSTTV
+170 LAAADSTGATPTTV
-184 VGEVITAIPT
+184 VGEVISATPI
-194 GESRFGLLLGL
+194 GQSRFGLLLGL
-205 LRIFE
+205 LRVFE

-219 GLLYIVLGWPEGF
+219 GLLYIVMGWPEGF

-248 TVSLYLVVTL
+248 VVCLYLVLTL
-258 QAARAGDASFIASL
+258 QAARAGDASFVASL
-272 NPFSWFGALNSASS
+272 NPFSWFGALNSAFGF
-286 IIIALRFVLV
+286 ILLFRFGLV
-296 AVSVW
+296 AGSLW
-301 IAFNPRRVLAPET
+301 IAFTPRRVLAPET
-314 QVPAIIFLLAMMAT
+314 QVPAIIYLLAMMAT
-328 YGLTRVGQNLSVA
+328 YGLTRIGQNLSVV

-348 HAWSMGLWIGGL
+348 HAWSIGLWLGGL
-360 ALLARATLAGPGERD
+360 ALLARAALAGPGERD
-375 LLDAVRYFAKI
+375 LLDAVRYFAKV

-406 GAAIFTSSH
+406 GAAIFTSGH
-415 GRLNVLQLVVIAL
+415 GRLNVLQLVVVAL
-428 MIWVMLVLRN
+428 MIWLMLVLRN

-462 TAEIIVGVLILGITS
+462 TAEIIVGVLILGVTS

-490 RAAPTASYLYR
+490 RAAPTANYLYR
-501 EELQND
+501 EELKND

-518 TTGANAMRVELLE
+518 TTGTNAMRVELLE

-550 GINLVVPLRHAGAA
+550 GIALVVPIKHRGAA
-564 VAPVDGGLTFP
+564 VAPVDGGLIFP
-575 VPGVWN
+575 VAGVWN

-599 ITVVDSLL
+599 ITVTESLITTQTTL
-607 DS
+607 GSG

>member
-1 MTANLPEHRHAK
+1 MRVVKRRTQAAMILVFLGFIGLLTTLAVTP
-13 CASAYSV
+13 SA
-20 LGYRSNTP
+20 
-28 MREVHLRGRRA
+28 A
-39 LLSVLVA
+39 
-46 VVCSC
+46 
-51 LSATAFATN
+51 
-60 VHAASTIPNELI
+60 HAASTIPNELI

-95 KLDADDAAAL
+95 KLDTDDAAAL

-165 TTQTT
+165 TTPTT
-170 LAAGDATGATSTTV
+170 LGTVGDITTPTTV
-184 VGEVITAIPT
+184 LGEVIATPSASQ
-194 GESRFGLLLGL
+194 GRFGLLLGL
-205 LRIFE
+205 LRIME

-219 GLLYIVLGWPEGF
+219 GLLYIVMGWPEGF

-238 RFLRLSWIGA
+238 RFLRLAWIGA
-248 TVSLYLVVTL
+248 TVAHYLVVSL
-258 QAARAGDASFIASL
+258 HAARASGNSFIASL
-272 NPFSWFGALNSASS
+272 NPFSWFGALDSAFGFVL
-286 IIIALRFVLV
+286 ILRFAFVIF
-296 AVSVW
+296 AVW
-301 IAFNPRRVLAPET
+301 IAFTPRRVLAPET
-314 QVPAIIFLLAMMAT
+314 QVPAIIYLLAMMAT
-328 YGLTRVGQNLSVA
+328 YGLTRIGQNLSVIS
-341 TYVFGIF
+341 YVFGIF
-348 HAWSMGLWIGGL
+348 HAWSMGLWLGGL
-360 ALLARATLAGPGERD
+360 ALLARAALAGPGERD

-386 SPLLIVLTVFTG
+386 SPLLIVLTIFTG
-398 LVQVYLMD
+398 VVQVYLMD
-406 GAAIFTSSH
+406 GSAIFTSSH
-415 GRLNVLQLVVIAL
+415 GRLSVLQLVIVAL

-438 FAMTRLGREKRLTA
+438 FTMTRLSRERRMTA
-452 KMAWRLRRAV
+452 KMAWRLRRAI
-462 TAEIIVGVLILGITS
+462 TAQIVVGVMILGITS

-484 SQAVAK
+484 AQAVEK
-490 RAAPTASYLYR
+490 RQAPAANYLYR
-501 EELQND
+501 EELKND

-518 TTGANAMRVELLE
+518 TTGANAMRVELIE
-531 PKRINNFEVRLVP
+531 PERINNFEVRLVP
-544 QAEGYA
+544 QAEGFA
-550 GINLVVPLRHAGAA
+550 GINLIVPIRYAGAA
-564 VAPVDGGLTFP
+564 VAPVDGGLNFP
-575 VPGVWN
+575 VAGVWN

-599 ITVVDSLL
+599 ITVVDSLM

>member
-1 MTANLPEHRHAK
+1 
-13 CASAYSV
+13 
-20 LGYRSNTP
+20 
-28 MREVHLRGRRA
+28 MREVPGLRRRA
-39 LLSVLVA
+39 VLAPFVVLLAALA
-46 VVCSC
+46 
-51 LSATAFATN
+51 LLTAA
-60 VHAASTIPNELI
+60 HGPARAASTIPNELI

-81 VNVVPTQ
+81 VSTVPTQ

-165 TTQTT
+165 TTP
-170 LAAGDATGATSTTV
+170 TTV
-184 VGEVITAIPT
+184 AVVEDGSTVTTIVGEVVSGAAGP
-194 GESRFGLLLGL
+194 EPRFGLLLGL
-205 LRIFE
+205 LRILD
-210 YLFVISLFG
+210 YLLVMCVFG
-219 GLLYIVLGWPEGF
+219 GLVYIVIGWPEGF

-248 TVSLYLVVTL
+248 LFSNFLVVTL
-258 QAARAGDASFIASL
+258 QAARASGDSFVASL
-272 NPFSWFGALNSASS
+272 NPFSWFGALSTAGG
-286 IIIALRFVLV
+286 IILLLRFVLV
-296 AVSVW
+296 AGSAW
-301 IAFNPRRVLAPET
+301 IAFVPRRVLAPET
-314 QVPAIIFLLAMMAT
+314 QVPAVLYLLAMMAT
-328 YGLTRVGQNLSVA
+328 YGLTRVGQNLPVF
-341 TYVFGIF
+341 TYLVGIF
-348 HAWSMGLWIGGL
+348 HAWATGLWLGGL
-360 ALLARATLAGPGERD
+360 ALLARAALAGPGERD

-386 SPLLIVLTVFTG
+386 SSWLIVATVVTG
-398 LVQVYLMD
+398 VVQTYLMD

-415 GRLNVLQLVVIAL
+415 GRLNVLQLVVVAV
-428 MIWVMLVLRN
+428 MIWVMLLLRN
-438 FAMTRLGREKRLTA
+438 FAMTRLNREKRLSA
-452 KMAWRLRRAV
+452 KMAWRLRRAITV
-462 TAEIIVGVLILGITS
+462 EVLVGVLILGITS

-484 SQAVAK
+484 PQAIAK
-490 RAAPTASYLYR
+490 RAAPVANYIYR
-501 EELQND
+501 EELKND

-518 TTGANAMRVELLE
+518 TTGANAMRVELLS

-550 GINLVVPLRHAGAA
+550 GIALLVPIKYPGAA
-564 VAPVDGGLTFP
+564 VAPVDGGLNFP
-575 VPGVWN
+575 VAGVWN
-581 VEIVGTTTTGD
+581 VEVVGTTTTGD

-599 ITVVDSLL
+599 ITVTESLIDTQTTL
-607 DS
+607 AGG

>member
-1 MTANLPEHRHAK
+1 
-13 CASAYSV
+13 
-20 LGYRSNTP
+20 
-28 MREVHLRGRRA
+28 MRAVRVRGRRA
-39 LLSVLVA
+39 LSAFVLSLLGGLLLFA
-46 VVCSC
+46 PLDS
-51 LSATAFATN
+51 TAQ
-60 VHAASTIPNELI
+60 AASTIPNELI

-81 VNVVPTQ
+81 INVVPTQ

-129 VSTPLASLPPAGQC
+129 VSTPLASLPPAGPC

-170 LAAGDATGATSTTV
+170 AIPNSDDNTTATTV
-184 VGEVITAIPT
+184 VGEVVTT
-194 GESRFGLLLGL
+194 GSTPEPRFGLLLGL
-205 LRIFE
+205 LRIAE
-210 YLFVISLFG
+210 YLFVICVFG
-219 GLLYIVLGWPEGF
+219 GLLFIVLGWPEGF

-238 RFLRLSWIGA
+238 RFLRLAWIGA
-248 TVSLYLVVTL
+248 TISLYLVVTL
-258 QAARAGDASFIASL
+258 QAARASGDSFASSL
-272 NPFSWFGALNSASS
+272 NLFSWFGSLDTASGL
-286 IIIALRFVLV
+286 ILLLRFALV
-296 AVSVW
+296 AGAAW
-301 IAFNPRRVLAPET
+301 LAFAPRRVLAPET
-314 QVPAIIFLLAMMAT
+314 QVPAILYLLAMMAT
-328 YGLTRVGQNLSVA
+328 YGLTRVGQNLSVL
-341 TYVFGIF
+341 TYIFGIF
-348 HAWSMGLWIGGL
+348 HAWSIGLWLGGL
-360 ALLARATLAGPGERD
+360 ALLARAALAGPGERD

-386 SPLLIVLTVFTG
+386 SGLLIVLTVFTG

-406 GAAIFTSSH
+406 RAAIFTSSH
-415 GRLNVLQLVVIAL
+415 GRLNVLQLIVVA
-428 MIWVMLVLRN
+428 VMVWIMLLFRN
-438 FAMTRLGREKRLTA
+438 FAMTRLNREKRLTA
-452 KMAWRLRRAV
+452 KMAWRLRRAI
-462 TAEIIVGVLILGITS
+462 TAEILVGVLVLAITS

-484 SQAVAK
+484 PQAVAK
-490 RAAPTASYLYR
+490 RAATVANYLYR
-501 EELQND
+501 EELKND

-518 TTGANAMRVELLE
+518 TTGANAMRVELLA

-550 GINLVVPLRHAGAA
+550 GINLIVPIKYPGAA

-575 VPGVWN
+575 VAGVWN

-599 ITVVDSLL
+599 LTITDSLINTQTTL
-607 DS
+607 VGG